1 MFSNS
6 NHSNSLQGEQD
17 SCEQRIYS
25 CRVCKNFQRS
35 LHPWDT
41 PERLI
46 SSCGE
51 PPSACLCV
59 RHFGSILLARVQDQN
74 QRKMKYAAEAK
85 QVEDIL
91 NFTCAFVFPSRVLF
105 FDGPNINSGT
115 FFLSINRFERK
126 KNLELALKAFAHFRL
141 SPRKCAADRVMLVLA
156 GGFDKRLKEN
166 VEYFKQLKR

>member
-46 SSCGE
+46 SSRGE

-74 QRKMKYAAEAK
+74 QRKMKYTAEAK

-91 NFTCAFVFPSRVLF
+91 NFTCAFVFPWRVLF